1 MDNET
6 IKTLLVEDDPDDVRM
21 VRQMLT
27 TTEGARFHV
36 ECADRLSTGITLLAE
51 DKSDVVLLDLWL
63 PDSQGLDTLRKVLT
77 QAPQTPVVVLT
88 SMDDTA
94 TAVEAVRE
102 GAQDYLVKGQ
112 VDSNLLARCIQYA
125 IERRRAEEALSRS
138 DEFCRTILDSMNDAV
153 SIISV
158 DDNRILGCN
167 RVFLEQLGLKEDE
180 VIGKPCYEI
189 TYRRSDPCTPRDI
202 CPVRADTLGEEHSVA
217 EHVHHRADG
226 EEMCVEVSAS
236 PIKDESGRTIQAV
249 LVSRDISSRRRD
261 EEALRESEEKFRSL
275 AERSPNMIFINHK
288 GRVVY
293 ANEKCEEILGY
304 EREELCSPDFD
315 FYSLIAPECIDL
327 VRAAYGKHM
336 KGEEVPPYEY
346 ALLAKEGER
355 IEAINATRLTKY
367 NGESAILGVVTDIT
381 ERKRAEQA
389 LLETKEW
396 YRDLYEE
403 APIAY
408 FTVGVDGHIRTANR
422 SACDLLGY
430 TVDELV
436 GRPVFDLYAHT
447 PAGKEK
453 ARETFKRFRAG
464 GDIGEEELE
473 MRRAD
478 GRPVWIS
485 LSVRSVRNG
494 EGRIVE
500 SRSMVLDI
508 TERKR
513 AEEELEQSLG
523 RLQRMLG
530 GTVNALAAMAEKR
543 DPSTAGHQQR
553 VAQLA
558 SAIGEEMGL
567 SEERIEGIQVAGI
580 VHDIGKMY
588 VPAGVLNKSG
598 KLTGIEFAMI
608 KAHPQAGYDI
618 LKTIEFPW
626 PVAEIVL
633 QHHERMDGSGYP
645 HGLRASDI
653 LVEARIIAVADVVEA
668 MVSHRP
674 YRPAHATGEAFE
686 EITENKGT
694 LYDSEVVDAGL
705 KVIMERGV
713 QFR

>member
-6 IKTLLVEDDPDDVRM
+6 IRILLIEDDPDDVRM
-21 VRQMLT
+21 VREMLT
-27 TTEGARFHV
+27 TAQGARFQL
-36 ECADRLSTGITLLAE
+36 ECADQLSTGLSLLAA
-51 DKSDVVLLDLWL
+51 DQIDIVLLDLWL
-63 PDSQGLDTLRKVLT
+63 PDSQGLHTLTEVLA
-77 QAPQTPVVVLT
+77 QAPQPPVVVMT
-88 SMDDTA
+88 AVDDTDI
-94 TAVEAVRE
+94 AVKAVRE

-112 VDSNLLARCIQYA
+112 VDGNLLARCIQYA
-125 IERRRAEEALSRS
+125 IERRRA
-138 DEFCRTILDSMNDAV
+138 
-153 SIISV
+153 
-158 DDNRILGCN
+158 
-167 RVFLEQLGLKEDE
+167 
-180 VIGKPCYEI
+180 
-189 TYRRSDPCTPRDI
+189 
-202 CPVRADTLGEEHSVA
+202 
-217 EHVHHRADG
+217 
-226 EEMCVEVSAS
+226 
-236 PIKDESGRTIQAV
+236 
-249 LVSRDISSRRRD
+249 

-293 ANEKCEEILGY
+293 ANEKCEQVLGY
-304 EREELCSPDFD
+304 KREEFYSPDFD
-315 FYSLIAPECIDL
+315 FFSLIAPECIDA
-327 VRAAYGKHM
+327 VKAAYGKHM

-346 ALLAKEGER
+346 ALLAREGER
-355 IEAINATRLTKY
+355 IEVINATRLIKY

-381 ERKRAEQA
+381 ERKRAEEA

-403 APIAY
+403 APMAY

-430 TVDELV
+430 AVDELV

-464 GDIGEEELE
+464 EGIGEEELE

-494 EGRIVE
+494 AGRIVE

-530 GTVNALAAMAEKR
+530 GTVNALAAMTEKR
-543 DPSTAGHQQR
+543 DPSTAGHQQG
-553 VAQLA
+553 VARLA
-558 SAIGEEMGL
+558 SAIAEEMGL

-645 HGLRASDI
+645 HGLRASAI

-686 EITENKGT
+686 EITENKGA
-694 LYDSEVVDAGL
+694 LYDSEVVNAGL
-705 KVIMERGV
+705 KVIMERGI